1 MIPLAEF
8 HKAERVMVIVDEIW
22 KDVTLEGVKPSLYQ
36 VSNYGRV
43 RNKIRNK
50 IKSQSLDKD
59 GYHMT
64 VLMCTHMYARPFR
77 INRLVA
83 NEFCEGRSEINNIVN
98 HKDGD
103 KSWDV
108 ASNLERCTLQ
118 YNTIHGY
125 IVSNDNK
132 GETHYKNKYPV
143 KVIKEICSM
152 LEKRESNATIY
163 NYITNKYPSLN
174 ITKDLV
180 KDIKRGKTWK
190 SVSIN
195 YNINSNRINDYRK
208 LENRTDRNI

>member
-1 MIPLAEF
+1 MAEF
-8 HKAERVMVIVDEIW
+8 HKAERVMVIIDEIW
-22 KDVTLEGVKPSLYQ
+22 KDITLEGIKPGLYQ

-50 IKSQSLDKD
+50 IKSYSLDKD
-59 GYHMT
+59 GYHIT
-64 VLMCTHMYARPFR
+64 TLMSTYMYARPFR

-108 ASNLERCTLQ
+108 ASNLEWCSIR

-125 IVSNDNK
+125 IVSNTNK
-132 GETHYKNKYPV
+132 GESHYRNKYSIE
-143 KVIKEICSM
+143 VIEDICSK
-152 LEKRESNATIY
+152 LEKEESNSTIY
-163 NYITNKYPSLN
+163 QLITNKYPSLN
-174 ITKDLV
+174 INKNLI

-208 LENRTDRNI
+208 LDNYIDRNI